1 MITQFL
7 VIVHMPHKDIVCP
20 FSTKRKALSYFEQLL
35 EQCKMIY
42 GATDMNGATIDH
54 CYEFGIYNIGFG
66 YFVQLY
72 EADLDEK
79 ETIPWTPKESII
91 RPKDK

>member
-20 FSTKRKALSYFEQLL
+20 FSTKKKALSYFRQLL

-42 GATDMNGATIDH
+42 GDTDMYGATIDH

-66 YFVQLY
+66 YYVQLY
-72 EADLDEK
+72 EAELDAS
-79 ETIPWTPKESII
+79 ETIPWISKESIV
-91 RPKDK
+91 RPTNK